1 MASKFVC
8 AAIPTT
14 SILLSLITVILIYKA
29 PDTFALAIECEFFFF
44 YTCCSLCLEWSSWRC
59 VHEWLMILNRSQI
72 KYHLF
77 WGSFQITLFKIIKLS
92 LSVILY
98 YITYMI
104 VLIIIISLWNYIL
117 NFYYTYIKD
126 NYFHLSP
133 TH

>member
-1 MASKFVC
+1 MCCYPYYLQIIISYHSYPHLQSSRYIC
-8 AAIPTT
+8 
-14 SILLSLITVILIYKA
+14 LSHWMWI
-29 PDTFALAIECEFFFF
+29 FFF

-77 WGSFQITLFKIIKLS
+77 RGSFQITLFKIIILS

-117 NFYYTYIKD
+117 NFCYTYIKD